1 MIVKRVRLI
10 ADLLV
15 YGFILAAILFVL
27 PKKSFAACN
36 IINGHAYGDCKGI
49 TINQDSKG
57 YLSVTNSVFE
67 SGIISGATVHR
78 GGVLELSGVSNG
90 NIVVEKGGTLTVTGV
105 VNGDIINKGGYIVVD
120 GSAQLIK
127 MTGGTVEIGGIVD
140 RVSGNGLIKYR
151 KGAVVGG
158 IPHN

>member
-1 MIVKRVRLI
+1 ML
-10 ADLLV
+10 LLV
-15 YGFILAAILFVL
+15 
-27 PKKSFAACN
+27 PKRSFAVCN
-36 IINGHAYGDCKGI
+36 IVNGHAYGDCSGV
-49 TINQDSKG
+49 TINQDIKG
-57 YLSVTNSVFE
+57 YLSVTNRVFE
-67 SGIISGATVHR
+67 SGIISGATVRR

-127 MTGGTVEIGGIVD
+127 TTGGTVEIGGIVD
-140 RVSGNGLIKYR
+140 RVVGKGLIKYR